1 MSFNLIFKMENS
13 KHIYKKNKK
22 KTRKEQTVCASKWKT
37 FAVKVLGIS
46 DLKSCR
52 NPSVTCQRT
61 KETSNDFYCE
71 AKEKEEGHESFR
83 NETRAI
89 LASTFAN
96 FDSCP
101 Q

>member
-13 KHIYKKNKK
+13 KHIYKKPKSEKRANSM
-22 KTRKEQTVCASKWKT
+22 C
-37 FAVKVLGIS
+37 VKVK
-46 DLKSCR
+46 DLCR
-52 NPSVTCQRT
+52 QGFGNLWSQNPSVTCQRT

-71 AKEKEEGHESFR
+71 VKEKEEGHESFCD
-83 NETRAI
+83 ETRAI

-96 FDSCP
+96 FNSYP